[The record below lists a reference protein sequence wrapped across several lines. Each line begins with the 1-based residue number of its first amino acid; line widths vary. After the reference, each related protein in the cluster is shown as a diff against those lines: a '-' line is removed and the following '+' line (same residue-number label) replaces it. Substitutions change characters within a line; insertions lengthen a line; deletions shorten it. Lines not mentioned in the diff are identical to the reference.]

1 MHLKCKVKYVIQ
13 LFLICIS
20 QIYKYYLCFRSYFLL
35 FFISKKYKSNRDDFF
50 WIDIQVNLFEPT

>member
-20 QIYKYYLCFRSYFLL
+20 QIHRYYLCFQSYFLL
-35 FFISKKYKSNRDDFF
+35 SFISKKYKSNQDDFF